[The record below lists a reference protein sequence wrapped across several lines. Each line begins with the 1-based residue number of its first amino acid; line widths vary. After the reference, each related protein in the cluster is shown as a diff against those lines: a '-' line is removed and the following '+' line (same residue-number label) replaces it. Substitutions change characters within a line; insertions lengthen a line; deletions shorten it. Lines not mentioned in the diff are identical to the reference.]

1 MTRVLIT
8 YNVTPHIWGIAIIS
22 APSKRR
28 IQCLARLGFSMLL
41 ARGEAR
47 AYSHVAWLSVI
58 TFAYLIIE
66 LQELAWLIIPT
77 LCLFCTLGI
86 IVLYDVRYFV
96 IPDKATSLLLV
107 CGALVVLLIDANDLP
122 VRTGAAIGAY
132 GSLKNHRF
140 DLRVGPQRGWSWPRR
155 CETFRRYGTLVG
167 FARSGYLFDA
177 GHRLGSRFGGNHAPR
192 RCAGKCTPT
201 DSVRAPSRSRYM
213 ARMDVWAIGKLLMPR
228 ITVVVGQRRRR
239 PQRGARNG

>member
-1 MTRVLIT
+1 MKSDLCFNMTRVLIT

-132 GSLKNHRF
+132 GSLKIIASIYEWVRKEAGLGQGDAKLFGVTGLWLGLPGLATCLMLAIVSALVSAAIMRHAGALENARQPIPF
-140 DLRVGPQRGWSWPRR
+140 GPHLALGIWLVW
-155 CETFRRYGTLVG
+155 TFGPLESY
-167 FARSGYLFDA
+167 
-177 GHRLGSRFGGNHAPR
+177 
-192 RCAGKCTPT
+192 
-201 DSVRAPSRSRYM
+201 
-213 ARMDVWAIGKLLMPR
+213 
-228 ITVVVGQRRRR
+228 
-239 PQRGARNG
+239 